1 MSEPSPLEETNAELE
16 QLLAYL
22 RDEREFD
29 FSGYKR
35 ASLGRRIAK
44 RMQMVGI
51 DDFRE
56 YQRFLEAQPH
66 EFVELF
72 NTILINVTSFLRD
85 REAWEY
91 IAEQLLPRLLGDTG
105 EDQAVRAWS
114 AGCATGEEAY
124 SLAVIL
130 CEYMGAD
137 AFRTRAKVYGTDAD
151 EGALTVARQGRYTA
165 KAVHEAFTDT
175 QVERYFE
182 PDGDTLTFRKD
193 VRRSVIFGRHDLVQ
207 DPPISRV
214 DLLVCRNTL
223 MYFNS
228 DTQQRILAN
237 FQFALNE
244 GGYLFLGKSEALVT
258 STKLF
263 APVDLQRHVF
273 EKRTALLSPRRPM
286 QVGQPRSSEPPGL
299 GDLTFESAPVAQIA
313 VDRNGVLVLANRH
326 ARTLFGLGLNQVGR
340 PFKDVELSYRP
351 LELRSRIEQV
361 LTDRRPSTVN
371 DVELVL
377 PGGSTEF
384 LDISLM
390 PLNWDGQAAAV
401 ALTFLEV
408 GRYKLLREEV
418 ERSQRE
424 LEAAYEELQSINEE
438 LETTNEELQST
449 NEELETTNEEL
460 HSTNEELETMNEEL
474 QSTNEELET
483 TNNEARQRGLEL
495 DEANVFLASI
505 LGSLDSSV
513 IVLNRDLAVRVW
525 NRRSEDMWGLRS
537 DEVQG
542 QYFLNLDIGLPVDKL
557 SEGVRAAVS
566 GRTDVPDLRVGAV
579 NRRGRTMEFDVRF
592 VPLMAD
598 GTGPDGVIV
607 LIDPLEAVS

>member
-1 MSEPSPLEETNAELE
+1 MAEQPPMEETSDELE

-22 RDEREFD
+22 RDERGFD

-35 ASLGRRIAK
+35 GSLGRRIAK

-56 YQRFLEAQPH
+56 YQRFLEAEPH
-66 EFVELF
+66 EFVDLF

-85 REAWEY
+85 RESWEY
-91 IAEQLLPRLLGDTG
+91 LAEQLLPRLLGDIG
-105 EDQAVRAWS
+105 EDQPVRAWS

-130 CEYMGAD
+130 CDCMGAD
-137 AFRTRAKVYGTDAD
+137 AFRDRAKVYGTDAD
-151 EGALTVARQGRYTA
+151 EEALMVARQGRYPA
-165 KAVHEAFTDT
+165 KAVHEAFSED
-175 QVERYFE
+175 QVGRYFE

-223 MYFNS
+223 MYFNA
-228 DTQQRILAN
+228 DAQERILTS
-237 FQFALNE
+237 FRFALNE

-258 STKLF
+258 RTNLF
-263 APVDLQRHVF
+263 VPVDLQRHVF
-273 EKRTALLSPRRPM
+273 EKRGSLLNPRRPVP
-286 QVGQPRSSEPPGL
+286 VGQPRAAEPVGL
-299 GDLTFESAPVAQIA
+299 ADLTFESAPVAQIA

-340 PFKDVELSYRP
+340 PFKDLELSYRP

-361 LTDRRPSTVN
+361 LADRRPTSVN

-483 TNNEARQRGLEL
+483 TNNELRQRSLEL

-505 LGSLDSSV
+505 LGSLDAGV

-525 NRRSEDMWGLRS
+525 NRKSEDMWGLRS

-542 QYFLNLDIGLPVDKL
+542 QHFLNLDIGLPVDQL
-557 SEGVRAAVS
+557 GQGVRAAAS
-566 GRTDVPDLRVGAV
+566 GQVDVPDVRVEAM
-579 NRRGRTMEFDVRF
+579 NRRGRTIECDVRF
-592 VPLMAD
+592 APLMAD

-607 LIDPLEAVS
+607 LIDPLGAAS